1 MSNQVAVRNVNDI
14 VLQQER
20 VFNDVCADNK
30 ILFAKESQFAMQLLQ
45 ANEFLNKIA
54 WANQSSLQNAII
66 NVASV
71 GISLNPATK
80 HAYLVPRKGVVC
92 LDISYMGLI
101 HLAQSAGSITWAQCK
116 LVRASDTYSNRG
128 LDKSPDHSYNAF
140 ATDDKRG
147 AIVGGYCTVKLPDGD
162 FLTHEMNLEAIKK
175 IQSLSSAGQKGPWK
189 DHWDEMARKTIVKQS
204 SKYWPRVDRL
214 DNAIHM
220 LNTDA
225 DEGLDAI
232 KDVTPQT
239 IDNPIDELMKLI
251 EGKPVEKVLK
261 WLKVESFDQLST
273 EAATRA
279 VIAIRNSKQ

>member
-1 MSNQVAVRNVNDI
+1 
-14 VLQQER
+14 
-20 VFNDVCADNK
+20 
-30 ILFAKESQFAMQLLQ
+30 
-45 ANEFLNKIA
+45 
-54 WANQSSLQNAII
+54 
-66 NVASV
+66 
-71 GISLNPATK
+71 
-80 HAYLVPRKGVVC
+80 
-92 LDISYMGLI
+92 
-101 HLAQSAGSITWAQCK
+101 
-116 LVRASDTYSNRG
+116 
-128 LDKSPDHSYNAF
+128 
-140 ATDDKRG
+140 
-147 AIVGGYCTVKLPDGD
+147 
-162 FLTHEMNLEAIKK
+162 MNLEAIKK

-214 DNAIHM
+214 DNAMHM

-273 EAATRA
+273 EAATKA